1 MKCYYRCLLVRRSL
15 WPVPGLRVGVRGAG
29 VLTLSDCQDIARS
42 PRGSR
47 GQGLRHISSALLGW
61 PVSQFR
67 GKSKKAG
74 QVSPGADNGD
84 TITIRQRR
92 APPGRMSP
100 GGMKLSRRDW
110 RSEIISRFCH
120 KWEILR
126 GSRAGRGTRHRHQG
140 QNPNINGL
148 PKCALIRQL
157 SWHKE
162 CAHAHNSNVP
172 LLPCQLA
179 FSWWSNRAGSSRQQQ
194 ASGQYQ
200 GQGGRSRIL
209 TKGSRL
215 NLHKCA

>member
-92 APPGRMSP
+92 GRTRQDVTGGNEAFKTGLEIWDYLEILSQMRNTPRKQGRAWHETPPPGPEPKYQRT
-100 GGMKLSRRDW
+100 
-110 RSEIISRFCH
+110 SEMCFD
-120 KWEILR
+120 K
-126 GSRAGRGTRHRHQG
+126 A
-140 QNPNINGL
+140 
-148 PKCALIRQL
+148 A
-157 SWHKE
+157 
-162 CAHAHNSNVP
+162 
-172 LLPCQLA
+172 
-179 FSWWSNRAGSSRQQQ
+179 
-194 ASGQYQ
+194 
-200 GQGGRSRIL
+200 
-209 TKGSRL
+209 
-215 NLHKCA
+215 